1 MMEIGRGEEG
11 VAGSQDIGA
20 RVFSGEESR
29 PLLLIYIPPN
39 NNQNKNV
46 NRKTSISV

>member
-1 MMEIGRGEEG
+1 MGPKKVEG
-11 VAGSQDIGA
+11 HLEYLVLDKCA
-20 RVFSGEESR
+20 RVFSGEESW
-29 PLLLIYIPPN
+29 PLLLIPPN